1 MSSINKIKI
10 LVLLQYSFWSE
21 RQIINIMAKKI
32 MMMIGDKCSGKKKKV
47 EQGKKMGECRGLKD
61 FLLDS
66 Y

>member
-32 MMMIGDKCSGKKKKV
+32 MMMIGDKCSGKKKS
-47 EQGKKMGECRGLKD
+47 GTR
-61 FLLDS
+61 
-66 Y
+66 